1 MQTDILTLNNIKTM
15 KYSLILLLAGAFLIT
30 GCKPSQKVSRIDP
43 GTTTDLSGKWNDTDA
58 RLVAEEMIDGNDGVM
73 SHPWIIQFNRNNQK
87 PPVVIV
93 GRVRNESMEH
103 IDTEVFTK
111 ELERAFVNS
120 GEITVVA
127 GPEERNQIREE
138 RLDQQQNASIETT
151 SKMARELG
159 ADFMM
164 IGNISSIV
172 DEAIDSKTLAVF
184 YTVNLEFVNVETNQK
199 VWIGNKKIKKLIER
213 RNYRGQP

>member
-1 MQTDILTLNNIKTM
+1 M
-15 KYSLILLLAGAFLIT
+15 KYTFIFALLLSLALTA
-30 GCKPSQKVSRIDP
+30 CKPSQKVTRINP

-58 RLVAEEMIDGNDGVM
+58 RLVAEEMIADAM
-73 SHPWIIQFNRNNQK
+73 SKPWLNQFNRNNQK

-111 ELERAFVNS
+111 ELERSFVNS
-120 GEITVVA
+120 GEISVVA
-127 GPEERNQIREE
+127 SASERAEIREE
-138 RLDQQQNASIETT
+138 RLDQQANASYETT
-151 SKMARELG
+151 KKMAQELG

-164 IGNISSIV
+164 IGNINSIV

-213 RNYRGQP
+213 RNYRGMP

>member
-1 MQTDILTLNNIKTM
+1 M
-15 KYSLILLLAGAFLIT
+15 KYSLLTGLLVAFLLV
-30 GCKPSQKVSRIDP
+30 GCKPSQKVTRINP

-58 RLVAEEMIDGNDGVM
+58 RLVAEEMIADALSM
-73 SHPWIIQFNRNNQK
+73 PWLNQFNRNNQK

-103 IDTEVFTK
+103 IATEVFTK
-111 ELERAFVNS
+111 ELERSFVNS
-120 GEITVVA
+120 GEISIVA
-127 GPEERNQIREE
+127 SSEERSDVRDE
-138 RLDQQQNASIETT
+138 RLDQQANASYETT
-151 SKMARELG
+151 KKMGQELG

-164 IGNISSIV
+164 IGNINSIV

-184 YTVNLEFVNVETNQK
+184 YTINLEFVNIQTNQK

-213 RNYRGQP
+213 KNYRGMP

>member
-1 MQTDILTLNNIKTM
+1 MNKYLFILI
-15 KYSLILLLAGAFLIT
+15 IT
-30 GCKPSQKVSRIDP
+30 SFVISCRPSQTVSRIDA
-43 GTTTDLSGKWNDTDA
+43 GTQTDLSGKWNDTDA
-58 RLVAEEMIDGNDGVM
+58 RLVAEEMISDAV
-73 SHPWIIQFNRNNQK
+73 SKPWLENFTSLADK

-111 ELERAFVNS
+111 EMERFFVNT

-127 GPEERNQIREE
+127 NQDERQDIRDE
-138 RLDQQQNASIETT
+138 RLDQQDWAAPETT
-151 SKMARELG
+151 KRLAEEFG
-159 ADFMM
+159 ADYMM

-172 DEAIDSKTLAVF
+172 DEAVDQRTLAVF
-184 YTVNLEFVNVETNQK
+184 YTVNLELIDVETNQK

-213 RNYRGQP
+213 RNYRG

>member
-1 MQTDILTLNNIKTM
+1 M
-15 KYSLILLLAGAFLIT
+15 KYSLLTGLLVAFLLV
-30 GCKPSQKVSRIDP
+30 GCRPSQKITRIDP

-58 RLVAEEMIDGNDGVM
+58 RLVAEEMIEDALAK
-73 SHPWIIQFNRNNQK
+73 PWLNRFNRNSQK

-127 GPEERNQIREE
+127 NSQERGDVRDE
-138 RLDQQQNASIETT
+138 RLDQQTNASYETT
-151 SKMARELG
+151 KKMGQELG
-159 ADFMM
+159 ADYMM
-164 IGNISSIV
+164 IGNINSIV
-172 DEAIDSKTLAVF
+172 DEAVDSRTLAVF
-184 YTVNLEFVNVETNQK
+184 YTVNLEFVNIETNQK
-199 VWIGNKKIKKLIER
+199 VWIGNKKIKKFIER
-213 RNYRGQP
+213 RNYRGTP